1 MPRDTG
7 AITLLMLA
15 AALAVGVLGISE
27 RVQSQPTLTLS
38 QNVDAAPALRSTGRN
53 PKSKSASS
61 PFLHRTRRV
70 ECRLRSEDHPHE

>member
-7 AITLLMLA
+7 AIALLMLA
-15 AALAVGVLGISE
+15 AALAVGVLRISE
-27 RVQSQPTLTLS
+27 RVQSQPTSHAPSHSSS
-38 QNVDAAPALRSTGRN
+38 QPSHYADLQDSQEKICRH
-53 PKSKSASS
+53 

>member
-7 AITLLMLA
+7 AVTLLMLA
-15 AALAVGVLGISE
+15 AALAVGVLSVSE
-27 RVQSQPTLTLS
+27 RVQSQPNAHFPS
-38 QNVDAAPALRSTGRN
+38 QPLHHADWRESQEEICLH
-53 PKSKSASS
+53 